1 MPIIQAVAGATLA
14 AALALLAAGAGAAPS
29 ATSSGD
35 APTTEPP
42 AGDPPA
48 TGSPECISAARSG
61 DPQAARDAC
70 LPGRERGNAV
80 DAYNLALAL
89 YPSEPGT
96 ALEHLRWAADAGL
109 AEASQVLGNLRLDA
123 GETEAG
129 LARLEAAARAGL
141 ALAQYDYATAL
152 LERDEDGD
160 RAAAVRWYGRAAAG
174 GEAAARYNLGVL
186 LLSGRLGERAPLE
199 AWAWLSSLDAM
210 DGHAEMFRLAGD
222 LASQMSADEK
232 ARAREHLEVIRSDPV
247 AAAGRLAER
256 LGPDATADG

>member
-1 MPIIQAVAGATLA
+1 MLAGLLLLTPSTVAEAR
-14 AALALLAAGAGAAPS
+14 AAPS
-29 ATSSGD
+29 AAPSSGN
-35 APTTEPP
+35 A
-42 AGDPPA
+42 
-48 TGSPECISAARSG
+48 ECIAAARSG
-61 DPQAARDAC
+61 DPQAARRTC

-89 YPSEPGT
+89 YRTEPG
-96 ALEHLRWAADAGL
+96 AAMEHLRWAADAGL
-109 AEASQVLGNLRLDA
+109 AEAAHVLGNLRLDA
-123 GETEAG
+123 GDTRAG

-152 LERDEDGD
+152 LERNDDGD

-186 LLSGRLGERAPLE
+186 LLSGRIGERSPLE

-210 DGHAEMFRLAGD
+210 DGHAEMFRLAGE
-222 LASQMSADEK
+222 LASQMSAAEK
-232 ARAREHLEVIRSDPV
+232 TRAREHLEAVRADPV

-256 LGPDATADG
+256 LGPDAATGG